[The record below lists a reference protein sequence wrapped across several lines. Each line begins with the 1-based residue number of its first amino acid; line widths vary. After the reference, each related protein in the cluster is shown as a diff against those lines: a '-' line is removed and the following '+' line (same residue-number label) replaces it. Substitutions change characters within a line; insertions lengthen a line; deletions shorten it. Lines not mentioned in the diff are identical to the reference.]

1 MSVSLTDK
9 VILITGSS
17 RDGMGAAAARIAS
30 KRGAKVVLHGRVE
43 TDELTAL
50 AKELQCNYVLC
61 DVTDKS
67 AVEAAVTET
76 IAKAG
81 KIDALINCAGM
92 AAAVPF
98 LESDDEHWIDVFK
111 VNVLGTVH
119 FIQAVAPYMLKAKT
133 GRIVNVSSIRGI
145 ENMASSRITAYSA
158 SKAAVNNLTA
168 ALAKEFAPY
177 IAVNAVAPGFTMTH
191 MSKGW
196 TEAVHAQVETALLQR
211 AAEPEE
217 LAATMIFLASDEASF
232 MTGQVLVVDGGY
244 GMAGK

>member
-1 MSVSLTDK
+1 MKLKGK
-9 VILITGSS
+9 VIIITGSS
-17 RDGMGAAAARIAS
+17 RDGIGAAAARIAS

-50 AKELQCNYVLC
+50 AKELQSEYVLC
-61 DVTDKS
+61 DATDKS
-67 AVEAAVTET
+67 AVEAAVAQV
-76 IAKAG
+76 IAKTG

-92 AAAVPF
+92 AASAPF

-119 FIQAVAPYMLKAKT
+119 FIQAVAPHMLEAKS
-133 GRIVNVSSIRGI
+133 GRIVNVSSIRGM

-158 SKAAVNNLTA
+158 SKAAINNLTST
-168 ALAKEFAPY
+168 LAKEFAPH
-177 IAVNAVAPGFTMTH
+177 IAVNAVAPGFTKTQ

-196 TEAVHAQVETALLQR
+196 TEAVHKQVKTALLQR

-217 LAATMIFLASDEASF
+217 LAETMVFLASDEASF
-232 MTGQVLVVDGGY
+232 VTGQVLVVDGGY
-244 GMAGK
+244 GIAGK

>member
-1 MSVSLTDK
+1 MTLKDK
-9 VILITGSS
+9 IIIITGSS
-17 RDGMGAAAARIAS
+17 RGGMGAAAARIAS

-43 TDELTAL
+43 TDELKAL
-50 AKELQCNYVLC
+50 ASELQSDYILC

-67 AVEAAVTET
+67 AVEAAVAGTLEKT
-76 IAKAG
+76 G

-92 AAAVPF
+92 AASAPF
-98 LESDDEHWIDVFK
+98 LESDDEHWIDVFR

-119 FIQAVAPYMLKAKT
+119 FIQAVAPHMLKAKS

-158 SKAAVNNLTA
+158 SKAAVNNLTS

-177 IAVNAVAPGFTMTH
+177 IAVNAVAPGFTETH

-196 TEAVHAQVETALLQR
+196 TEAVHKQVETALLQR
-211 AAEPEE
+211 AAQPEE
-217 LAATMIFLASDEASF
+217 LAEAMLFLASDEASF
-232 MTGQVLVVDGGY
+232 ITGQVLVVDGGY
-244 GMAGK
+244 GIAGK